1 MSEPREFLAED
12 LTHLGQLAQKVGELV
27 DFYNARLVVE
37 VWADNDSGPIA
48 WLELHPSDSG
58 DSARIRFVRDDEAS
72 ETNA

>member
-27 DFYNARLVVE
+27 DFYNARMVVE

-48 WLELHPSDSG
+48 WLELHPADSG
-58 DSARIRFVRDDEAS
+58 DAARIRFSREGEAGES
-72 ETNA
+72 DA